1 MTFHFSKIVALIS
14 AHPHYAATAV
24 FLLALSE
31 AVPVIGTVVPG
42 STLIVGISALA
53 VGASISP
60 WLLLVAAVI
69 GAILGDGLSFWLGQR
84 YHRGILLH
92 WPLNRYPQ
100 FIDRAEA
107 FIAKYGVAGVFLGRF
122 IAIVRAFVPLV
133 AGILK
138 MSPRHFYAA
147 NILSALAWA
156 PAHVFPGVLIG
167 LAIGLTGASPEQLAI
182 LLVSGMFLVSA
193 TVLAVRFCVSS
204 NVFLL
209 ARLRT
214 SRRRSERPL
223 G

>member
-1 MTFHFSKIVALIS
+1 
-14 AHPHYAATAV
+14 
-24 FLLALSE
+24 
-31 AVPVIGTVVPG
+31 
-42 STLIVGISALA
+42 
-53 VGASISP
+53 
-60 WLLLVAAVI
+60 VI
-69 GAILGDGLSFWLGQR
+69 GAIFGDGLSFWLGQR

-133 AGILK
+133 AGVLK